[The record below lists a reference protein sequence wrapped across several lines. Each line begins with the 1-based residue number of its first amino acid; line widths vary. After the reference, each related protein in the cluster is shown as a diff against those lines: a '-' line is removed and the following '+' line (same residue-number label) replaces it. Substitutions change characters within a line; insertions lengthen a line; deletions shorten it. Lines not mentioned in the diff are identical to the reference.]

1 MDALVGQELSQ
12 PRRDGRHRVLPA
24 VLLRLRPAEVRAD
37 AQLGD
42 PALEQQL
49 EGRQRGTDAR
59 VVGDAAVLERDV
71 EVGADQHCLPRDL
84 GVANRARRPH
94 GSSSYAATGE
104 GSV

>member
-1 MDALVGQELSQ
+1 
-12 PRRDGRHRVLPA
+12 DGRHRVLPA

-71 EVGADQHCLPRDL
+71 QVGADQDCPPRDVGL
-84 GVANRARRPH
+84 ADRARHPH
-94 GSSSYAATGE
+94 YASTAAGSEAPIFATGST
-104 GSV
+104 GRQL